1 MRMIRSFGLAPDS
14 SHQFGRQLPTPD
26 NIRILDERVSPNHI
40 ILDMCSETLLTTFG
54 ISIRRGLGQMF
65 ACPRTNEG
73 NPKLTLQGPEGKKGL
88 RRGRKRYHQR
98 CRYHWHLP
106 PNVSKSWSF
115 TVPCVHHASDRVCTR
130 RGPNQHSM
138 ICHLGISS
146 MASHV
151 ATAVINDY

>member
-65 ACPRTNEG
+65 ACPRTNEAWAILSLPSRAPRAREVCG
-73 NPKLTLQGPEGKKGL
+73 GAANATISAAAITGTFLPMCPKAGAS
-88 RRGRKRYHQR
+88 R
-98 CRYHWHLP
+98 C
-106 PNVSKSWSF
+106 
-115 TVPCVHHASDRVCTR
+115 HASTM
-130 RGPNQHSM
+130 Q
-138 ICHLGISS
+138 
-146 MASHV
+146 
-151 ATAVINDY
+151 ATACVPAEAPTSTL